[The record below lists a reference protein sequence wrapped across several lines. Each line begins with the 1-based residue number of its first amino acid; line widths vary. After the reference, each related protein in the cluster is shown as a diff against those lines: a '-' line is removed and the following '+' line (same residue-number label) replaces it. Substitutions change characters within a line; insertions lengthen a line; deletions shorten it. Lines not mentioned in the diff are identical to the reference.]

1 MCKEVTIKTY
11 NGLSLISS
19 VYPVCLKVFP
29 LLGRVGLN
37 VITNGTLSDSCLVD
51 VSRAWLREI
60 QEGKNLE
67 PCGMNR
73 RDET

>member
-11 NGLSLISS
+11 KGLSFISS
-19 VYPVCLKVFP
+19 VYPDCSKVFP
-29 LLGRVGLN
+29 LLARVGLN

-51 VSRAWLREI
+51 VSKAWLREI

>member
-1 MCKEVTIKTY
+1 MDYV
-11 NGLSLISS
+11 SS
-19 VYPVCLKVFP
+19 RLFIPSVEKIFS

-51 VSRAWLREI
+51 VSKAWLREI